1 MWLITHL
8 PPFFLISSSLCWM
21 RKRRRRS
28 RSGSRRMRAKEEVL
42 GWEAYI
48 AVVALFIYIIVQAGL
63 WALERCFVCHSLQ
76 PWGYGGLAFPM
87 INIQTDSHLEPRH
100 ALPGFGFLYIYI
112 YLFYYLCIH
121 FIFFFRS
128 LLPLSMCFFLSAC
141 GIAIF

>member
-112 YLFYYLCIH
+112 FIYFIIYVFILFFSSVL
-121 FIFFFRS
+121 
-128 LLPLSMCFFLSAC
+128 FFLYPCAFSYQHVV
-141 GIAIF
+141 